1 MGLTV
6 DETGVVRTTRDD
18 DLVED
23 EDEVEDE
30 EEDPEVLEVELIE
43 VELTDEGVSVVA
55 VLEPAVPDGA
65 SLS

>member
-1 MGLTV
+1 MTGHTLVVLMGLTV

-18 DLVED
+18 DLVEY
-23 EDEVEDE
+23 EDEVEYE

-55 VLEPAVPDGA
+55 VL
-65 SLS
+65 